1 MGSKGHCEVCVR
13 RTRWERCSQGPKA
26 TFPGP
31 PGPSTPPP
39 PTKPL
44 CDLLTVTAGK
54 VEPHPG
60 SCHQPSLYGS
70 KDRLGHQA
78 PAAGLAGGSALPGR
92 PQRRKAVPQGF
103 RRPDGPGSQRSWVG
117 DHNLVYVLLGLHGDA
132 LTRWMKEVRCRAWI
146 TNSLRVGVEE
156 LKTES
161 GICRIL
167 GSDGQVRRQ
176 RTS

>member
-1 MGSKGHCEVCVR
+1 MLWEVRVTAR
-13 RTRWERCSQGPKA
+13 SVSGEQGGRGAARAPKLLSQA
-26 TFPGP
+26 P
-31 PGPSTPPP
+31 PSPSTPPP
-39 PTKPL
+39 PPKPL

-103 RRPDGPGSQRSWVG
+103 RRPDGPGSQRCISWG
-117 DHNLVYVLLGLHGDA
+117 SQPYVCPAGV
-132 LTRWMKEVRCRAWI
+132 TRGC
-146 TNSLRVGVEE
+146 TH
-156 LKTES
+156 
-161 GICRIL
+161 
-167 GSDGQVRRQ
+167 
-176 RTS
+176 